1 MADIIEKIEAAV
13 KENKVMIFMKGN
25 RSFPQ
30 CGFSA
35 ATVAIF
41 DEIGEPYAT
50 ADVLSDPELRDA
62 IKQFSNW
69 PTIPQVYID
78 GKFVGGCDIIREM
91 HESGELEPLV
101 KAASARRRSS
111 SRSRSTEPHNSAV
124 IGQDQRRQSCLLN
137 RNVLFS
143 RRWPRRRFP
152 PT

>member
-13 KENKVMIFMKGN
+13 KENKIMIFMKGN

-62 IKQFSNW
+62 IKQYSNW

-101 KAASARRRSS
+101 KAAVGASAS
-111 SRSRSTEPHNSAV
+111 
-124 IGQDQRRQSCLLN
+124 Q
-137 RNVLFS
+137 
-143 RRWPRRRFP
+143 
-152 PT
+152 